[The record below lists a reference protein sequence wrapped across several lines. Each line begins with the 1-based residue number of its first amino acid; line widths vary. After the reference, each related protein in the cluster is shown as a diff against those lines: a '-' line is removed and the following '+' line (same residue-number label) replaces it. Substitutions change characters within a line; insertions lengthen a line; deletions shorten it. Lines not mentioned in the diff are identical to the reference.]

1 MNPDKN
7 DSDEKREYQAW
18 LWSLVIH
25 VIVFVIVCFTGLFI
39 IVSPSPQEQTLDVS
53 LYDADAGGG
62 NRSGSGGATA
72 PPPTPSAIDDV
83 VLSKKNEE
91 LLPKIEESFTKEPEK
106 QEVFKKEHSIPMA
119 PAAVTYPNGHGNGD
133 SISTNGS
140 NGSGSGNEGNGSGS
154 GPPGNGNSG
163 SGNGDGSGDGD
174 SNGKCPAI
182 APTLIVAPEPVY
194 PESLRQRNVKGQ
206 VIIRIVVGT
215 DGCVMSADIE
225 SSSCYEEMDQS
236 ALNAAWGYRYTAAY
250 NEYGQAVP
258 FQKRIRITFKLQ

>member
-7 DSDEKREYQAW
+7 DSDEKSEYQAW

-39 IVSPSPQEQTLDVS
+39 VVSPTLQEQTLDVS

-83 VLSKKNEE
+83 VLSEKNEE

-106 QEVFKKEHSIPMA
+106 QEKFKKEHSVPMT
-119 PAAVTYPNGHGNGD
+119 PATVTSPNGNGNGD
-133 SISTNGS
+133 SLSTNGS
-140 NGSGSGNEGNGSGS
+140 NGSGSGNAGNGSGS

-163 SGNGDGSGDGD
+163 SGNGDESGNGD

-194 PESLRQRNVKGQ
+194 PENLRQRNIKGQ

-215 DGCVMSADIE
+215 DGSVMSADIE